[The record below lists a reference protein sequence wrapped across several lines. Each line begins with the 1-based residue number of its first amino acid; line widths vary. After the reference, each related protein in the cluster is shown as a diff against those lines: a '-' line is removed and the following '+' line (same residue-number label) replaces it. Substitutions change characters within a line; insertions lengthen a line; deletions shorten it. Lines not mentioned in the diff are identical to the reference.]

1 MKFRKRLEF
10 VELPEKS
17 GSDYL
22 NVRSAVRIDVR
33 PGETLNVDTGLN
45 YMIPKND
52 SANWTIVGSN
62 VVRFGLTPSG
72 YRRLYVKI
80 RNHGHRNIMI
90 YVGEVIA
97 SIIGTMKPKPP
108 KRAKAAKKKVA
119 TFTSEFELEDAN

>member
-22 NVRSAVRIDVR
+22 NIRSAVRIDVR
-33 PGETLNVDTGLN
+33 PGEILSVDTGLD

-52 SANWTIVGSN
+52 VATWAVVGSN
-62 VVRFGLTPSG
+62 VVRLELTPSG
-72 YRRLYVKI
+72 YKRLYVKI
-80 RNHGHRNIMI
+80 RNRGHRNLMI
-90 YVGEVIA
+90 YVGHVIA

-108 KRAKAAKKKVA
+108 KRARAARKKVA
-119 TFTSEFELEDAN
+119 TFTSKVELKDAN

>member
-72 YRRLYVKI
+72 YRHLYIKI
-80 RNHGHRNIMI
+80 HNHGRRNIMI

-97 SIIGTMKPKPP
+97 SIIGTLKPKPV
-108 KRAKAAKKKVA
+108 KKVKAARKKVA
-119 TFTSEFELEDAN
+119 TFTSKFELENVD